1 MAAATQHTWRFF
13 RAGGFDQVRLDT
25 GADIANLEH
34 LDQKLWVALSC
45 PARGIEFDEKTLEL
59 IDLDKDGRIRYV
71 EILAAARFACS
82 LLKNPGELLK
92 GSASLPL
99 SAISDSTPEGKRLQQ
114 SAKQILNDLGKGTA
128 IAISVDDT
136 SDTTKIFSATIFN
149 GDGIVPIDST
159 TNPVTQAV
167 LQNIIDC
174 MGAENDRSGKPGV
187 NQAKVDQFFGEIATY
202 TAWNSLVETDPS
214 ILPLGDQ
221 TKAASDALNA
231 VRSKAEDYFARCKL
245 AAFDVRSV
253 AAMNLTEE
261 EYLRVAS
268 KDFSLT
274 ADEVAHFPLSRID
287 ANRPLPLTGGLN
299 PAWEARIAAFVK
311 ETVQPILGP
320 REELTE
326 ADFATVTAK
335 LVPYDKWLAARPMT
349 SLDRLGPQRVREIE
363 QLNAKPEI
371 DLLLAEDIRLSEY
384 SQQIETVDK
393 LVRLNRDLYR
403 LLCNFVNFRDFYA
416 RQDKAIFQVG
426 TLYLDQR
433 SCDLCVRV
441 EDITKH
447 ATLAT
452 LSRAYLAYCECT
464 RRSGDAEK
472 ITIAAAFTAGDS
484 DYLMVGRN
492 GVFYDRKGC
501 DWDATIIK
509 IVDNPISVRQAFW
522 APYKRAMR
530 WIEEQITKHAVAAD
544 AAATNK
550 LTTTATTVG
559 TAATTPLPAPAPV
572 TAPASVPVKPK
583 FDVGVV
589 AAMGV
594 AIGGVTAAF
603 GAILQAFFGL
613 GPWMPIGFFAAI
625 LLISG
630 PSMLV
635 AWLKLRQ
642 RNLGPILDANGWAV
656 NSRAMISIPFG
667 SVLTAIATLPPGARR
682 DIFDPY
688 APKKSA
694 WNWILSILLWVAT
707 LAVLGGA
714 FWNFGGLEQIAPG
727 KFRKSQWMLD
737 NEKSDKAAADK
748 AAAEKAKAA
757 PATK

>member
-1 MAAATQHTWRFF
+1 MAAASQHTWRFF

-25 GADIANLEH
+25 GADLANLEY

-45 PARGIEFDEKTLEL
+45 PTRGIEFDEKTLDL

-71 EILAAARFACS
+71 EILAATRFACS

-92 GSASLPL
+92 SSVSLPL
-99 SAISDSTPEGKRLQQ
+99 SAISDSTPEGKRLLQ

-167 LQNIIDC
+167 LQNIMDC

-202 TAWNSLVETDPS
+202 TAWNQQVETDPS

-245 AAFDVRSV
+245 AAFDARSV

-261 EYLRVAS
+261 EYLRLAS

-287 ANRPLPLTGGLN
+287 ANRPLPLTRGLN
-299 PAWEARIAAFVK
+299 PAWEARIAAFVT

-326 ADFATVTAK
+326 ADFAIVTAK

-349 SLDRLGPQRVREIE
+349 SLDKLGPQRVREIE

-371 DLLLAEDIRLSEY
+371 DGLLAEDIRLSEY
-384 SQQIETVDK
+384 SQQIEAVDK

-403 LLCNFVNFRDFYA
+403 LLCNFVNFRDFYS
-416 RQDKAIFQVG
+416 RQEKAIFQVG

-433 SCDLCVRV
+433 GCELCVRI
-441 EDITKH
+441 EDVAKH
-447 ATLAT
+447 ATLAV
-452 LSRAYLAYCECT
+452 LSRAYLAYCECS
-464 RRSGDAEK
+464 RRSGDIEK
-472 ITIAAAFTAGDS
+472 MTIVAAFTAGDS

-492 GVFYDRKGC
+492 GVFYDRKGR
-501 DWDATIIK
+501 DWDATITR
-509 IVDNPISVRQAFW
+509 IVDNPISVGQAFW

-559 TAATTPLPAPAPV
+559 TAATTTPPPATPGPTVVPPA
-572 TAPASVPVKPK
+572 KPK

-589 AAMGV
+589 AALGV

-613 GPWMPIGFFAAI
+613 GPWMPIGFVAAI
-625 LLISG
+625 FLISG

-656 NSRAMISIPFG
+656 NSRALISIPFG
-667 SVLTAIATLPPGARR
+667 GVLTAVATLPLGARR

-688 APKKSA
+688 APKKSV
-694 WNWILSILLWVAT
+694 WNWVLTLLLWAAT

-714 FWNFGGLEQIAPG
+714 FWNFGGLEQLAPG
-727 KFRKSQWMLD
+727 KFPKSQWMLER
-737 NEKSDKAAADK
+737 EKADQ
-748 AAAEKAKAA
+748 AAAEKAAAQAKAKAA
-757 PATK
+757 K